1 MPHYSNPNGTTSKTS
16 KFHEN
21 FEHIAT
27 RGEVFDPHRSGR
39 RQAASAVRR
48 GATFDDFVPR
58 KNMST
63 MDYLNDAGKE
73 KQRRK
78 LSSKAKSLATKL
90 SFKK

>member
-1 MPHYSNPNGTTSKTS
+1 MDGTTSKTS
-16 KFHEN
+16 EFHEN

-27 RGEVFDPHRSGR
+27 RLEVFDPPRSNR

-48 GATFDDFVPR
+48 GATFDDFLPQ
-58 KNMST
+58 KKMSSLN
-63 MDYLNDAGKE
+63 YLDDAQKE

-90 SFKK
+90 SFGK